1 MCSRYVHTIQYW
13 VQTVLAFS
21 SKLLKDF
28 NRNLHIRTI
37 IFRICGFIFWHF
49 KRLNFFNLYCRCQT
63 SLWWGP
69 RRRQT
74 RLKSSSWKKKNF
86 PKVFFLGSGYRANTH
101 SHTIWEKYWR
111 YTIMCVRVVCNFL
124 LSSHGHRWMVP
135 LIWLIFRSSFS
146 FSSFWWS
153 TKDIHF
159 SHISC
164 LENI

>member
-1 MCSRYVHTIQYW
+1 MCSRYVHTIQHW

-37 IFRICGFIFWHF
+37 IFRITIMYRICGFIFWHF

-74 RLKSSSWKKKNF
+74 RLKRSWKKYKKNF
-86 PKVFFLGSGYRANTH
+86 PKVFFLRSGYRANTH

-111 YTIMCVRVVCNFL
+111 YRVWSKKFVTLSKFNIFCIQKYNF
-124 LSSHGHRWMVP
+124 MQN
-135 LIWLIFRSSFS
+135 LIFHEAATFTDRI
-146 FSSFWWS
+146 FWV
-153 TKDIHF
+153 KNHF
-159 SHISC
+159 DSI
-164 LENI
+164 